1 MGIGVVLGGSECP
14 GFAAPSAGAA
24 RRNVASLA
32 HGVPTAPPRKYKEG
46 TPMRSHRSELAMGRR
61 ALWSALA
68 ASALLLLGAPGSAR
82 ADDLPTVK
90 IAVGGGSCLCYLPTM
105 LAEQLGNYKKAGVQ
119 VELADFKG
127 GSQTLTALWGGSCD
141 RVSGSHS
148 SRWA

>member
-68 ASALLLLGAPGSAR
+68 ASALLLLDAPRSAR
-82 ADDLPTVK
+82 AAALPPVT
-90 IAVGGGSCLCYLPTM
+90 IALAGGSRPCYLPTM
-105 LAEQLGNYKKAGVQ
+105 LAEQLGDHTKPGDHA
-119 VELADFKG
+119 
-127 GSQTLTALWGGSCD
+127 
-141 RVSGSHS
+141 
-148 SRWA
+148 